1 MCTTVGTRL
10 RPKTNGR
17 FWLILPAATAIGVRL
32 SHASREGSAL
42 GRLLSNTWRTC
53 PVLGD
58 NLGKLRLIPHSQS
71 LLERLIDQSSGGTGW
86 LCGLS
91 GRREGDVL
99 PCLRRVWVLEDIAQR
114 WTLRHE
120 SRPYGAQQA
129 RKLHNVGNHDAG
141 NPSVCTKCRLSSS
154 VHCLT
159 RKCWVRRVPAA
170 AVIPAA
176 RVVVT
181 ITGPKASVAGLV
193 NAWVN
198 RCA

>member
-1 MCTTVGTRL
+1 
-10 RPKTNGR
+10 
-17 FWLILPAATAIGVRL
+17 LILPAATAIGFRL

-42 GRLLSNTWRTC
+42 GRLLSNTRRTC
-53 PVLGD
+53 PSLGD
-58 NLGKLRLIPHSQS
+58 KLGKLRIIPHSPCV
-71 LLERLIDQSSGGTGW
+71 LERCVDESPGGLGW

-91 GRREGDVL
+91 GCREGNVL
-99 PCLRRVWVLEDIAQR
+99 PSLRRVRVLGDIARR

-141 NPSVCTKCRLSSS
+141 NPSVCTMCRLSSS
-154 VHCLT
+154 VHCLG

-176 RVVVT
+176 RVVV
-181 ITGPKASVAGLV
+181 IIIGPKASVAGSV